1 MRPHLEKAGQSLRS
15 AELLL
20 GAGDLDGAVNR
31 AYYACYDAARGVLE
45 GVADLDTREIKSH
58 AGLIRLFNLRIVKE
72 GLMPLAIGRLIGREE
87 QLRLFADYGDGVH
100 ERAEAELAVEQARQ
114 FVAACISL
122 IKTQGKETRQQ

>member
-1 MRPHLEKAGQSLRS
+1 MRPHLEKAEQSLRS

-31 AYYACYDAARGVLE
+31 AYYACYDAARGALE
-45 GVADLDTREIKSH
+45 AVADLDTRQVKSH
-58 AGLIRLFNLRIVKE
+58 AGLIRLFNLRVVKE
-72 GLMPLAIGRLIGREE
+72 GLLPLETGRLIGREE

-122 IKTQGKETRQQ
+122 IKPQGKEEQ